1 MKKWRDLH
9 LYGHKT
15 IRRRLNLQDAARI
28 VGISKKSLDDYYCQ
42 LRLGELYN
50 FDFVGNLNEKMG
62 VLRTYVKNYR
72 PEKESKKRQNEKH
85 PKNLRI
91 INQFDVETKQLRLW
105 SGQEEM
111 REGESEREM
120 ELELMDPMLNRGIS
134 RGENENE
141 NEMRE

>member
-91 INQFDVETKQLRLW
+91 INQFDVETKQLRPW

-141 NEMRE
+141 MRE